1 MRFRVDVSTSAS
13 ELAWEDVFS
22 PARAVAY
29 DLIAGADPALAT
41 QLHDHGWAGH
51 QLRPLGMS
59 SPVFRGAPR
68 VKGRYTTSPNG
79 SIWFGSPVPQVAA
92 ALLAGLAGRTHLR
105 WGRTDLAV
113 KGVALE
119 QPPSETEKGEI
130 TVTTTTPVLIKQGDR
145 FLAPDHPEFTTLLL
159 HNLRHKADLLSLPT
173 EVEVDVLDAGPMRR
187 FWVNKAYRH
196 GATMTARLAGDPTLL
211 TALYAWGL
219 GLGNNQGFG
228 WLR

>member
-29 DLIAGADPALAT
+29 DLIAGAGRSLAPR
-41 QLHDHGWAGH
+41 LHARGWAGH
-51 QLRPLGMS
+51 QLGPLCMS

-92 ALLAGLAGRTHLR
+92 ALLAGLAGRTHLH

-119 QPPSETEKGEI
+119 QPPSETENGEI
-130 TVTTTTPVLIKQGDR
+130 TVTTTTSVLIKQGYR
-145 FLAPDHPEFTTLLL
+145 YLASNHPKFP
-159 HNLRHKADLLSLPT
+159 HHLP
-173 EVEVDVLDAGPMRR
+173 
-187 FWVNKAYRH
+187 H
-196 GATMTARLAGDPTLL
+196 
-211 TALYAWGL
+211 
-219 GLGNNQGFG
+219 
-228 WLR
+228 